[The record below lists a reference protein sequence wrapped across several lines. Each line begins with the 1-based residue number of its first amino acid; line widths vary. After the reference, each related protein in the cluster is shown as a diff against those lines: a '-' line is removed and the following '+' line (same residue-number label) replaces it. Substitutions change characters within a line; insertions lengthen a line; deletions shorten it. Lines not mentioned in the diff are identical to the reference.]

1 MAKKVSIHLDA
12 VLGIVLIFII
22 SFGFNLYQRY
32 QFMDLLKE
40 YGEAETKAQDMEVNW
55 KYVKTLLVQCKKT
68 ENIE

>member
-1 MAKKVSIHLDA
+1 MVKKVSIHLDA
-12 VLGIVLIFII
+12 VITIVLIFLI

-32 QFMDLLKE
+32 QFRDLLNE

-55 KYVKTLLVQCKKT
+55 KYVKALLAQCKKT